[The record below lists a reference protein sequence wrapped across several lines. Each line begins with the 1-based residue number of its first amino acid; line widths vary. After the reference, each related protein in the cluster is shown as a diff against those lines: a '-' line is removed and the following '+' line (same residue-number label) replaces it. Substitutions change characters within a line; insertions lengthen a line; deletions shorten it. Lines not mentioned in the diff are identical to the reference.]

1 MRGNVYSMIMS
12 FLLAGSLCACSH
24 SAAVTANSSAQ
35 VFNQS
40 ATPVAYQ
47 LADNYFIKNTV
58 TGLVPRHIS
67 SSVEFARY
75 FGMAATMGK
84 NGKPTPIDFA
94 AHDVIVYDAG
104 IVQKQLEITP
114 LTLNYAQDK
123 LILDVRIRSGE
134 RQSYQMHPFVILIV
148 PKNLA
153 DKVEFK
159 LLQP

>member
-24 SAAVTANSSAQ
+24 SAAVTANGSAQ

-40 ATPVAYQ
+40 VTPVTYQ
-47 LADNYFIKNTV
+47 LANNYFIKNNV
-58 TGLVPRHIS
+58 TGLVPRHIRS
-67 SSVEFARY
+67 SAEFTRY

-94 AHDVIVYDAG
+94 VQDVIVYDAG

-114 LTLNYAQDK
+114 LTLNHAQDK
-123 LILDVRIRSGE
+123 LILDVRIHSGA
-134 RQSYQMHPFVILIV
+134 RQSYQMHPFILLIV
-148 PKNLA
+148 PNNLP

-159 LLQP
+159 LKQP

>member
-24 SAAVTANSSAQ
+24 SAAVTANGSAQ

-40 ATPVAYQ
+40 VTPVTYQ
-47 LADNYFIKNTV
+47 LANNYFIKNNV
-58 TGLVPRHIS
+58 TGLVPRHIRS
-67 SSVEFARY
+67 SAEFTRY

-94 AHDVIVYDAG
+94 VQDVIVYDAG

-114 LTLNYAQDK
+114 LTLNHAQDK
-123 LILDVRIRSGE
+123 LILDVSIHSGA
-134 RQSYQMHPFVILIV
+134 RQSYQMHPFILLIV
-148 PKNLA
+148 PKNLP

-159 LLQP
+159 LKQP

>member
-24 SAAVTANSSAQ
+24 SAAVTANGSAQ

-40 ATPVAYQ
+40 VTPVTYQ
-47 LADNYFIKNTV
+47 LANNYFIKNNV
-58 TGLVPRHIS
+58 TGLVPRHIRS
-67 SSVEFARY
+67 SAEFTRY
-75 FGMAATMGK
+75 FGMAETMGK

-94 AHDVIVYDAG
+94 FQDVIVYDAG

-114 LTLNYAQDK
+114 LTLNHAQDK
-123 LILDVRIRSGE
+123 LILDVRIRSGA
-134 RQSYQMHPFVILIV
+134 RQSYQMHPFILLIV
-148 PKNLA
+148 PKNLP

-159 LLQP
+159 LKQP

>member
-1 MRGNVYSMIMS
+1 MCGNVYSMIMS

-24 SAAVTANSSAQ
+24 SAAVTANGSAQ

-40 ATPVAYQ
+40 VTPVTYQ
-47 LADNYFIKNTV
+47 LANNYFIKNNV
-58 TGLVPRHIS
+58 TGLVPRHIRS
-67 SSVEFARY
+67 SAEFTRY

-94 AHDVIVYDAG
+94 VQDVIVYDAG

-114 LTLNYAQDK
+114 LTLNHAQDK
-123 LILDVRIRSGE
+123 LILDVRIHSGA
-134 RQSYQMHPFVILIV
+134 RQSYQMHPFILLIV
-148 PKNLA
+148 PKNLP

-159 LLQP
+159 LKQP

>member
-24 SAAVTANSSAQ
+24 SAAVTANGSAQ

-40 ATPVAYQ
+40 VIPVTYQ
-47 LADNYFIKNTV
+47 LANNYFIKNNV
-58 TGLVPRHIS
+58 TGLVPRHIRS
-67 SSVEFARY
+67 SAEFTRY

-94 AHDVIVYDAG
+94 VQDVIVYDVG

-114 LTLNYAQDK
+114 LTLNHAQDK
-123 LILDVRIRSGE
+123 LILDVRIHSGA
-134 RQSYQMHPFVILIV
+134 RQSYQMHPFILLIV
-148 PKNLA
+148 PKNLP

-159 LLQP
+159 LKQP

>member
-24 SAAVTANSSAQ
+24 SAAVTANGSAQ

-40 ATPVAYQ
+40 VTPVTYQ
-47 LADNYFIKNTV
+47 LANNYFIKNNV
-58 TGLVPRHIS
+58 TGLVPRHIRS
-67 SSVEFARY
+67 SAEFTRY
-75 FGMAATMGK
+75 FGMAETMGK

-94 AHDVIVYDAG
+94 VQDVIVYDAG

-114 LTLNYAQDK
+114 LTLNHAQDK
-123 LILDVRIRSGE
+123 LILDVRIHSGA
-134 RQSYQMHPFVILIV
+134 RQSYQMHPFILLIV
-148 PKNLA
+148 PKNLP

-159 LLQP
+159 LKQP

>member
-24 SAAVTANSSAQ
+24 SAAVTANGSAQ

-40 ATPVAYQ
+40 VTPVTYQ
-47 LADNYFIKNTV
+47 LANNYFIKNNV
-58 TGLVPRHIS
+58 TGLVPRHIRS
-67 SSVEFARY
+67 SAEFTRY

-94 AHDVIVYDAG
+94 VQDVIVYDAG

-114 LTLNYAQDK
+114 LTLNHAQDK
-123 LILDVRIRSGE
+123 LILDVRIHSGA
-134 RQSYQMHPFVILIV
+134 RQSYQMHPFILLIV
-148 PKNLA
+148 PKKLP

-159 LLQP
+159 LKQP

>member
-12 FLLAGSLCACSH
+12 FLLAVCLCACSH
-24 SAAVTANSSAQ
+24 SAAVTANGSAQ

-40 ATPVAYQ
+40 VTPVTYQ
-47 LADNYFIKNTV
+47 LANNYFIKNNV
-58 TGLVPRHIS
+58 TGLVPRHIRS
-67 SSVEFARY
+67 SAEFTRY

-123 LILDVRIRSGE
+123 LVLDVLIRSGA

-148 PKNLA
+148 PKNLP

>member
-24 SAAVTANSSAQ
+24 SAAVTANGSAQ

-40 ATPVAYQ
+40 VTPVTYQ
-47 LADNYFIKNTV
+47 LANNYFIKNNV
-58 TGLVPRHIS
+58 TGLVPRHIRS
-67 SSVEFARY
+67 SAEFTRY

-94 AHDVIVYDAG
+94 VQDVIVYDAG

-114 LTLNYAQDK
+114 LTLNHAQDK
-123 LILDVRIRSGE
+123 LILDVRIHSGS
-134 RQSYQMHPFVILIV
+134 RQSYQMHPFILLIV
-148 PKNLA
+148 PKNLP

-159 LLQP
+159 LKQP

>member
-12 FLLAGSLCACSH
+12 FLLAVCLCACSH
-24 SAAVTANSSAQ
+24 SAAVTANGSAQ

-40 ATPVAYQ
+40 VTPVTYQ
-47 LADNYFIKNTV
+47 LANNYFIKNNV
-58 TGLVPRHIS
+58 TGLVPRHIRS
-67 SSVEFARY
+67 SAEFTRY

-94 AHDVIVYDAG
+94 VQDVIVYDAG

-114 LTLNYAQDK
+114 LTLNHAQDK
-123 LILDVRIRSGE
+123 LILDVRIHSGA
-134 RQSYQMHPFVILIV
+134 RQSYQMHPFILLIV
-148 PKNLA
+148 PKNLP